1 MLDMEFIN
9 GILRFMAL
17 MGVGF
22 SSLLAIGQLI
32 VPDKRLRNYA
42 FIFIYL
48 CIATIEFSNW
58 NADLEMRYIFP
69 RLSYLDIPLLYCIG
83 PLLYIIYQES
93 INPDKKQSYW
103 VHFVI
108 PPLIFVLAL
117 NYYVLP
123 ATEKIN
129 RPYDV
134 FILKKVFFN
143 DYLYPG
149 GTLIAMFY
157 VAYITKEMSL
167 IWKDQNLRSEPGT
180 KVTTIMLLISA
191 LTIGLAILCMAT
203 RVYLFFRISAALLAI
218 SMGMILVAGYR
229 YPEISQSFIKIVQAV
244 SNKQSYIAALD
255 LEVIK
260 GKLEALMRDEKIYH
274 EPDLTLGKLAALA
287 GLSVHQL
294 SEFINTHFNI
304 NFSGYVNQF
313 RVEEAKKLLIQ
324 NPEQNILQIAYQVG
338 FNSTSAFHRYFAKFA
353 YLSPKA
359 YRKKFARTAGRAI

>member
-1 MLDMEFIN
+1 MFEMDTIN
-9 GILRFMAL
+9 SVLRLMAL

-42 FIFIYL
+42 FILIYL

-83 PLLYIIYQES
+83 PLLYIIYRES
-93 INPDKKQSYW
+93 INPAEKNCYW
-103 VHFVI
+103 LHFVL
-108 PPLIFVLAL
+108 PPLIFFLAL
-117 NYYVLP
+117 DYYVLP
-123 ATEKIN
+123 VTEKIN
-129 RPYDV
+129 RPFDV

-149 GTLIAMFY
+149 GTLISMFY
-157 VAYITKEMSL
+157 VAYIIKEMSL
-167 IWKDQNLRSEPGT
+167 IWQDKSLRAEPGT
-180 KVTTIMLLISA
+180 KVTTIMLFISA
-191 LTIGLAILCMAT
+191 LTIGLAILSMAT
-203 RVYLFFRISAALLAI
+203 RVYLFFRISATLLAL
-218 SMGMILVAGYR
+218 SMAMILVVGYR

-255 LEVIK
+255 LELIK
-260 GKLEALMRDEKIYH
+260 TKLEFLMTQEKVFH
-274 EPDLTLGKLAALA
+274 EPDLTLSKLAVLA

-294 SEFINTHFNI
+294 SEFINTRFNI

-324 NPEQNILQIAYQVG
+324 NPEQNIMQIAYQVG

-353 YLSPKA
+353 ILSPKD
-359 YRKKFARTAGRAI
+359 YRKKFARN